1 MYNPRS
7 ASSSTNPK
15 PEDSSVPVKLLMEFL
30 NKKVT
35 VDTSKGELFEGVL
48 IGAEENMS
56 LSLNTVKATFASGH
70 TADMENVYIK
80 GHKVRFVALPEESK
94 EHVKNLQRAVMSAR
108 GGGRGGRGGRG
119 GGRGGRGRGGFS
131 RGGYSR
137 GGYSSKGSSSYKSSS
152 YSTFRSGR

>member
-7 ASSSTNPK
+7 TSSGTKPK
-15 PEDSSVPVKLLMEFL
+15 PEEISVPVKLLMEFL
-30 NKKVT
+30 DKKIT

-70 TADMENVYIK
+70 TTDMENVYIK
-80 GHKVRFVALPEESK
+80 GHKVRFIALPEESK
-94 EHVKNLQRAVMSAR
+94 ECVKNLQRAVMSAR
-108 GGGRGGRGGRG
+108 GRGRGGRG

-152 YSTFRSGR
+152 YSTFRPGR